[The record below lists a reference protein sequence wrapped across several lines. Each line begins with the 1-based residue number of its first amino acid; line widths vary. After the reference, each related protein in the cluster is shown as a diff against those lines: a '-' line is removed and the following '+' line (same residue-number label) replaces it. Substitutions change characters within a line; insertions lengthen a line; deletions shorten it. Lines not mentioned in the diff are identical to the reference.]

1 MSKVPPISFSTRRTS
16 SAGTVAPPDTTSRSD
31 RRSRPGN
38 VGSSRQAS
46 SIVGTSSVADP
57 PSCSTRLK
65 NRAGS
70 NQGASTIR
78 PRACTG
84 PSVASTQP
92 AVWNIGIG
100 LTQASSGPKPRRC
113 MLNRELLVMARW
125 ASRAPFGNPVVPDV
139 YWIWAGSSGV
149 TSGSAPPAAAKA
161 SPEARNSS
169 KRVRS
174 TTSRSSGVA
183 QDAAHGRVEDGL
195 GGIGR
200 EVRGLKRH
208 GGIIPRMKML
218 SRVLVLAGAAAVLG
232 SVTLPWVTIKGAPL
246 HLDLLGA
253 GTSPLSQT
261 VSGTD
266 TKAWRSVV
274 GVGAGMAALA
284 LFGLARQLTLALG
297 RPPT

>member
-1 MSKVPPISFSTRRTS
+1 MPAVSSGLSVGNVRVITGPDSVWPKTMSKVTPISFSTRRTS

-174 TTSRSSGVA
+174 TTSRSSGSSA
-183 QDAAHGRVEDGL
+183 RTD
-195 GGIGR
+195 
-200 EVRGLKRH
+200 
-208 GGIIPRMKML
+208 
-218 SRVLVLAGAAAVLG
+218 SRAAAIGLPRFLHRPTTYSASSSCCAG
-232 SVTLPWVTIKGAPL
+232 S
-246 HLDLLGA
+246 
-253 GTSPLSQT
+253 TSTS
-261 VSGTD
+261 
-266 TKAWRSVV
+266 
-274 GVGAGMAALA
+274 M
-284 LFGLARQLTLALG
+284 
-297 RPPT
+297 